1 MRDAQRTGEAR
12 TALRRIEQSTGVRR
26 ETAGAYLREAGIGL
40 RPPGAWGK
48 RAPEGR
54 WLSKN
59 SVMETSR
66 LIPADP
72 WQGFFLLCATS
83 ACRRFRV
90 QEMNQPA
97 VR

>member
-1 MRDAQRTGEAR
+1 
-12 TALRRIEQSTGVRR
+12 
-26 ETAGAYLREAGIGL
+26 
-40 RPPGAWGK
+40 
-48 RAPEGR
+48 
-54 WLSKN
+54 
-59 SVMETSR
+59 METSR

-97 VR
+97 VRWPPSRANGPLPFCQFAYSILSTHNLYPQLLLAFPRRNLI